1 MIHALALYHP
11 RGSGSPGLVF
21 ETGVAAPRVLFSGPR
36 QQKASPAEIAPRPL
50 STNNRMSVAVPRK
63 LYQPLTIAVALA
75 FVYFTVLLKLGG
87 DWWNDENY
95 SHGLL
100 IPFII
105 GYILWQERERFS
117 GIQSRPAIAWG
128 AAGVVTSL
136 LLLWAGVAGSEL
148 FLQRISL
155 VLMVASVVIYFW
167 GFRLLRLIAV
177 PLSLLVLAI
186 PIPQILFNRIAFPLQ
201 LFASRCAVAAMSFF
215 SIPVLRQG
223 NIIELMPLG
232 ATEPK
237 KLAVVEACSGIR
249 SLMTL
254 VTLAVVY
261 AYFTKPKVAQ
271 TSVCDSKAE
280 ASQTKVCATDD
291 KLKLV
296 VHYLKR
302 FAFWRSL
309 ILVVAAVPIAILTNA
324 FRVSGTGVL
333 AHYYG
338 TRVADGF
345 FHSFSGWVIY
355 IAAAFLLFATGCV
368 LDRIGRL
375 NKKDHDRIYKMDK
388 ISVRHVNPVNPV

>member
-1 MIHALALYHP
+1 
-11 RGSGSPGLVF
+11 
-21 ETGVAAPRVLFSGPR
+21 
-36 QQKASPAEIAPRPL
+36 
-50 STNNRMSVAVPRK
+50 MSVAISRK
-63 LYQPLTIAVALA
+63 LYQPITIAVALA

-87 DWWNDENY
+87 DWWHDENY

-105 GYILWQERERFS
+105 GYILWLERERFARVS
-117 GIQSRPAIAWG
+117 TRTAAVWG
-128 AAGVVTSL
+128 AAGVGVSLVT
-136 LLLWAGVAGSEL
+136 LWAGVAGAEL
-148 FLQRISL
+148 FVQRLSL
-155 VLMVASVVIYFW
+155 VLMITSVVIYFW
-167 GFRLLRLIAV
+167 GFRLLRLLVV
-177 PLSLLVLAI
+177 PMALLLLSI

-215 SIPVLRQG
+215 NIPVLRQG

-261 AYFTKPKVAQ
+261 AYFTKPKDDRNDPGGCDTERTGRPRSRHGVVAL
-271 TSVCDSKAE
+271 
-280 ASQTKVCATDD
+280 
-291 KLKLV
+291 LKSFTV
-296 VHYLKR
+296 
-302 FAFWRSL
+302 WRSL
-309 ILVVAAVPIAILTNA
+309 ILVLAAVPIAILTNA
-324 FRVSGTGVL
+324 LRVSGTGVL

-355 IAAAFLLFATGCV
+355 IAAAALLFATGWV
-368 LDRIGRL
+368 VDRFAQFGKREP
-375 NKKDHDRIYKMDK
+375 DRIYTINKMP
-388 ISVRHVNPVNPV
+388 IHHVNPVNPV